1 MSGRKVINVVGDPDN
16 KVILDLG
23 CGFDIGISIDLIE
36 SASIFY
42 AVDLKVN
49 PSLADKYPNLVILK
63 AYLPDIFEG
72 YIPDILD
79 QIPDASIDIV
89 IAKGLLK
96 V

>member
-49 PSLADKYPNLVILK
+49 PSLADKYPNLVIL
-63 AYLPDIFEG
+63 EG